1 MVTISCDHVARFKR
15 IIMTINIT
23 WQGDCRFNAVT
34 DAGFE
39 VFIDA
44 DSKSAPCP
52 TEILLSALGSC
63 SATDVALYLKDNNI
77 GLISLHNRL
86 TYKLTESEPRLYKS
100 VNLHFTIE
108 AKRVTESQVNKAI
121 EEAINKYCHVCLM
134 LQPTI
139 SISYSVEIINS

>member
-1 MVTISCDHVARFKR
+1 MTISV
-15 IIMTINIT
+15 T
-23 WQGDCRFNAVT
+23 WQGDCRFNVVT
-34 DAGFE
+34 EDGFK

-44 DSKSAPCP
+44 ESKSAPCP

-63 SATDVALYLKDNNI
+63 SATDVALYFKDNDI
-77 GLISLHNRL
+77 ELKGLNNRL
-86 TYKLTESEPRLYKS
+86 TYQLTESEPRLYQS

-108 AKRVTESQVNKAI
+108 AKGVTESQVNTAI

>member
-1 MVTISCDHVARFKR
+1 
-15 IIMTINIT
+15 MTINVT

-63 SATDVALYLKDNNI
+63 SATDVALYFKDNNI
-77 GLISLHNRL
+77 ELKSLHNRL

-100 VNLHFTIE
+100 VNLHFAIE
-108 AKRVTESQVNKAI
+108 AGRVTESQVNKAI